1 MNTLY
6 DLIDD
11 YQRFSEILECEDT
24 DEAIKDDLKEAVDNL
39 AEDVEAKIDDYGKAI
54 SNRKANIAAR
64 KAEIE
69 RLQALNDADNRAID
83 RMKGIC
89 EQAMRIT
96 GKPKVKTTFYNFYF
110 QKSIPSVKFDI
121 PDDQITKLLSKK
133 YLVPVEPKVDKKL
146 LKEDLESG
154 DPDITRMLEGIAHLE
169 QTESIRI
176 R

>member
-1 MNTLY
+1 MSTLY

-54 SNRKANIAAR
+54 SNRKANIKAR
-64 KAEIE
+64 QAEIE

-110 QKSIPSVKFDI
+110 QKNPESVVLEEGYIENIPEEFLI
-121 PDDQITKLLSKK
+121 YQ
-133 YLVPVEPKVDKKL
+133 EPKVNKTAIKEALKGDDEA
-146 LKEDLESG
+146 LKE
-154 DPDITRMLEGIAHLE
+154 RLEGIAHLE
-169 QTESIRI
+169 QTESIRF

>member
-1 MNTLY
+1 MSTLY

-64 KAEIE
+64 KVEIE

-110 QKSIPSVKFDI
+110 QKNPESVVLEEGYIENIPEEF
-121 PDDQITKLLSKK
+121 
-133 YLVPVEPKVDKKL
+133 LVYQEPKVNRTAIKEALKGDDEA
-146 LKEDLESG
+146 LKE
-154 DPDITRMLEGIAHLE
+154 RLEGIAHLE

>member
-1 MNTLY
+1 MSTLY

-110 QKSIPSVKFDI
+110 QKNPESVVLEEGYIENIPEEF
-121 PDDQITKLLSKK
+121 
-133 YLVPVEPKVDKKL
+133 LVYQEPKVNKTAIKEALKGDDEA
-146 LKEDLESG
+146 LKE
-154 DPDITRMLEGIAHLE
+154 RLEGIAHLE

>member
-1 MNTLY
+1 MSTLY
-6 DLIDD
+6 DLIDN

-39 AEDVEAKIDDYGKAI
+39 ADDIEVGIDNYGKAI

-110 QKSIPSVKFDI
+110 QKNPESVVLEEGYIENIPEEF
-121 PDDQITKLLSKK
+121 
-133 YLVPVEPKVDKKL
+133 LVYQEPKVNKTAIKEALKGDDEA
-146 LKEDLESG
+146 LKE
-154 DPDITRMLEGIAHLE
+154 RLEGIAHLE

>member
-1 MNTLY
+1 MSTLY

-54 SNRKANIAAR
+54 SNRKANIKAR
-64 KAEIE
+64 QAEIA

-110 QKSIPSVKFDI
+110 QKNPESVVLEEGYIENIPEEF
-121 PDDQITKLLSKK
+121 
-133 YLVPVEPKVDKKL
+133 LVYQEPKVNKTAIKEALKGDNEA
-146 LKEDLESG
+146 LKE
-154 DPDITRMLEGIAHLE
+154 RLEGIAHLE

>member
-1 MNTLY
+1 MSTLY

-69 RLQALNDADNRAID
+69 RLQALNDADSRAID

-110 QKSIPSVKFDI
+110 QKNPESVVLEEGYIENIPEEF
-121 PDDQITKLLSKK
+121 
-133 YLVPVEPKVDKKL
+133 LVYQEPKVNKTAIKEALKGDDEA
-146 LKEDLESG
+146 LKE
-154 DPDITRMLEGIAHLE
+154 RLEGIAHLE

>member
-1 MNTLY
+1 MSTLY

-54 SNRKANIAAR
+54 SNRKANIKAR
-64 KAEIE
+64 QAEIA

-110 QKSIPSVKFDI
+110 QKNPESVVLEEGYIENIPEEF
-121 PDDQITKLLSKK
+121 
-133 YLVPVEPKVDKKL
+133 LVYQEPKVNKTAIKEALKGDDEA
-146 LKEDLESG
+146 LKE
-154 DPDITRMLEGIAHLE
+154 RLEGIAHLE

>member
-1 MNTLY
+1 MSTLY

-54 SNRKANIAAR
+54 SNRKANIKAR
-64 KAEIE
+64 QAEIE

-96 GKPKVKTTFYNFYF
+96 GKPKVKTTLYNFYF
-110 QKSIPSVKFDI
+110 QKNPESVVLEEGYIENIPEEF
-121 PDDQITKLLSKK
+121 
-133 YLVPVEPKVDKKL
+133 LVYQEPKVNKTAIKEALKGDDEA
-146 LKEDLESG
+146 LKE
-154 DPDITRMLEGIAHLE
+154 RLEGIAHLE

>member
-1 MNTLY
+1 MSTLY

-110 QKSIPSVKFDI
+110 QKNPESVVLEEGYIENIPEEF
-121 PDDQITKLLSKK
+121 
-133 YLVPVEPKVDKKL
+133 LVYQEPKVNRTAIKEALKGDDEA
-146 LKEDLESG
+146 LKE
-154 DPDITRMLEGIAHLE
+154 RLEGIAHLE
-169 QTESIRI
+169 QSESIRI

>member
-1 MNTLY
+1 MSTLY

-11 YQRFSEILECEDT
+11 YQKFSEILECEDT

-54 SNRKANIAAR
+54 SNRKANIKAR
-64 KAEIE
+64 QAEIE

-110 QKSIPSVKFDI
+110 QKNPESVVLEEGYIENIPEEF
-121 PDDQITKLLSKK
+121 
-133 YLVPVEPKVDKKL
+133 LVYQEPKVNKTAIKEALKGDDEA
-146 LKEDLESG
+146 LKE
-154 DPDITRMLEGIAHLE
+154 RLEGIAHLE

>member
-1 MNTLY
+1 MSTLY
-6 DLIDD
+6 DLIGD

-110 QKSIPSVKFDI
+110 QKNPESVVLEEGYIENIPEEF
-121 PDDQITKLLSKK
+121 
-133 YLVPVEPKVDKKL
+133 LVYQEPKVNKTAIKEALKGDDEA
-146 LKEDLESG
+146 LKE
-154 DPDITRMLEGIAHLE
+154 RLEGIAHLE

>member
-1 MNTLY
+1 MSTLY

-110 QKSIPSVKFDI
+110 QKNPESVVLEEGYIENIPEEFLI
-121 PDDQITKLLSKK
+121 YQ
-133 YLVPVEPKVDKKL
+133 EPKVNRTAIKEALKGDDEA
-146 LKEDLESG
+146 LKE
-154 DPDITRMLEGIAHLE
+154 RLEGIAHLE

>member
-1 MNTLY
+1 MSTLY

-39 AEDVEAKIDDYGKAI
+39 ADDIEVGIDNYGKAI
-54 SNRKANIAAR
+54 SNRTANIKAR
-64 KAEIE
+64 QAEIE

-110 QKSIPSVKFDI
+110 QKNPESVVLEEGYIENIPEEF
-121 PDDQITKLLSKK
+121 
-133 YLVPVEPKVDKKL
+133 LVYQEPKVNKTAIKEVLKGDDEA
-146 LKEDLESG
+146 LKE
-154 DPDITRMLEGIAHLE
+154 RLEGIAHLE

>member
-1 MNTLY
+1 MSTLY

-110 QKSIPSVKFDI
+110 QKNPESVVLEEGYIENIPEEFLI
-121 PDDQITKLLSKK
+121 YQ
-133 YLVPVEPKVDKKL
+133 EPKVNKTAIKEALKGDDEA
-146 LKEDLESG
+146 LKE
-154 DPDITRMLEGIAHLE
+154 RLEGIAHLE
-169 QTESIRI
+169 QSESIRI

>member
-1 MNTLY
+1 MSTLY
-6 DLIDD
+6 DLIDN

-110 QKSIPSVKFDI
+110 QKNPESVVLEEGYIENIPEEFLI
-121 PDDQITKLLSKK
+121 YQ
-133 YLVPVEPKVDKKL
+133 EPKVNKTAIKEALKGDDEA
-146 LKEDLESG
+146 LKE
-154 DPDITRMLEGIAHLE
+154 RLEGIAHLE

>member
-1 MNTLY
+1 MSTLY
-6 DLIDD
+6 DLIDN

-54 SNRKANIAAR
+54 SNRKANIKAR
-64 KAEIE
+64 QAEIE

-110 QKSIPSVKFDI
+110 QKNPESVVLEEGYIENIPEEF
-121 PDDQITKLLSKK
+121 
-133 YLVPVEPKVDKKL
+133 LVYQEPKVNKTAIKEALKGDDEA
-146 LKEDLESG
+146 LKE
-154 DPDITRMLEGIAHLE
+154 RLEGIAHLE
-169 QTESIRI
+169 QSESIRI

>member
-1 MNTLY
+1 MSTLY
-6 DLIDD
+6 DLIDN

-39 AEDVEAKIDDYGKAI
+39 AEDIEAGIDNYGKAI
-54 SNRKANIAAR
+54 SNRKANIKAR
-64 KAEIE
+64 QAEIE

-110 QKSIPSVKFDI
+110 QKNPESVVLEEGYIENIPEEF
-121 PDDQITKLLSKK
+121 
-133 YLVPVEPKVDKKL
+133 LVYQEPKVNKTAIKEALKGDDEA
-146 LKEDLESG
+146 LKE
-154 DPDITRMLEGIAHLE
+154 RLEGIAHLE

>member
-1 MNTLY
+1 MSTLY

-110 QKSIPSVKFDI
+110 QKNPESVVLEEGYIKNIPEEFLI
-121 PDDQITKLLSKK
+121 YQ
-133 YLVPVEPKVDKKL
+133 EPKVNKTAIKEALKGDDEA
-146 LKEDLESG
+146 LKE
-154 DPDITRMLEGIAHLE
+154 RLEGIAHLE
-169 QTESIRI
+169 QSESIRI

>member
-1 MNTLY
+1 MSTLY

-110 QKSIPSVKFDI
+110 QKNPESVVLEEGYIENIPEEF
-121 PDDQITKLLSKK
+121 
-133 YLVPVEPKVDKKL
+133 LVYQEPKVNKTAIKEVLKGDDEA
-146 LKEDLESG
+146 LKE
-154 DPDITRMLEGIAHLE
+154 RLEGIAHLE

>member
-1 MNTLY
+1 MSTLY

-69 RLQALNDADNRAID
+69 RLQALNDADNRAIN

-110 QKSIPSVKFDI
+110 QKNPESVVLEEGYIENIPEEFLI
-121 PDDQITKLLSKK
+121 YQ
-133 YLVPVEPKVDKKL
+133 EPKVNRTAIKEALKGDDEA
-146 LKEDLESG
+146 LKE
-154 DPDITRMLEGIAHLE
+154 RLEGIAHLE

>member
-1 MNTLY
+1 MSTLY

-110 QKSIPSVKFDI
+110 QKNPESVVLEEGYIENIPEEF
-121 PDDQITKLLSKK
+121 
-133 YLVPVEPKVDKKL
+133 LVYQEPKVNRTAIKEALKGDDEA
-146 LKEDLESG
+146 LKE
-154 DPDITRMLEGIAHLE
+154 RLEGIAHLE

>member
-1 MNTLY
+1 MSTLY

-11 YQRFSEILECEDT
+11 YQKFSEILEREDT

-110 QKSIPSVKFDI
+110 QKNPESVVLEEGYIENIPKEFLI
-121 PDDQITKLLSKK
+121 YQ
-133 YLVPVEPKVDKKL
+133 EPKINRTAIKEALKGDDEA
-146 LKEDLESG
+146 LKE
-154 DPDITRMLEGIAHLE
+154 RLEGIAHLE

>member
-1 MNTLY
+1 MSTLY

-110 QKSIPSVKFDI
+110 QKNPESVVLEEGYIENIPEEF
-121 PDDQITKLLSKK
+121 
-133 YLVPVEPKVDKKL
+133 LVYQEPKVNKTAIKEALKGDDEV
-146 LKEDLESG
+146 LKE
-154 DPDITRMLEGIAHLE
+154 RLEGIAHLE

>member
-1 MNTLY
+1 MSTLY

-69 RLQALNDADNRAID
+69 RLQALNDADNRAIG

-110 QKSIPSVKFDI
+110 QKNPESVVLEEGYIENIPEEFLI
-121 PDDQITKLLSKK
+121 YQ
-133 YLVPVEPKVDKKL
+133 EPKVNRTAIKEALKGDDEA
-146 LKEDLESG
+146 LKE
-154 DPDITRMLEGIAHLE
+154 RLEGIAHLE

>member
-1 MNTLY
+1 MSTLY

-39 AEDVEAKIDDYGKAI
+39 ADDVEAKIDDYGKAI

-110 QKSIPSVKFDI
+110 QKNPESVVLEEGYIENIPEEF
-121 PDDQITKLLSKK
+121 
-133 YLVPVEPKVDKKL
+133 LVYQEPKVNKTAIKEALKGDDEA
-146 LKEDLESG
+146 LKE
-154 DPDITRMLEGIAHLE
+154 RLEGIAHLE

>member
-1 MNTLY
+1 MSTLY

-54 SNRKANIAAR
+54 SNRKANIKAR
-64 KAEIE
+64 QAEIE

-110 QKSIPSVKFDI
+110 QKNPESVVLEEGYIENIPEEF
-121 PDDQITKLLSKK
+121 
-133 YLVPVEPKVDKKL
+133 LVYQEPKVNKTAIKEALKGDDEA
-146 LKEDLESG
+146 LKE
-154 DPDITRMLEGIAHLE
+154 RLEGIAHLE

>member
-1 MNTLY
+1 MSTLY

-54 SNRKANIAAR
+54 SNRKANIKAR
-64 KAEIE
+64 QAEIE

-110 QKSIPSVKFDI
+110 QKNPESVVLEEGYIENIPEEFLI
-121 PDDQITKLLSKK
+121 YQ
-133 YLVPVEPKVDKKL
+133 EPKVNKTAIKEALKGDDEA
-146 LKEDLESG
+146 LKE
-154 DPDITRMLEGIAHLE
+154 RLEGIAHLE

>member
-1 MNTLY
+1 MSTLY

-110 QKSIPSVKFDI
+110 QKNPESVVLEEGYIENIPEEFLI
-121 PDDQITKLLSKK
+121 YQ
-133 YLVPVEPKVDKKL
+133 EPKVNKTAIKEALKGDDEA
-146 LKEDLESG
+146 LKE
-154 DPDITRMLEGIAHLE
+154 RLEGIAHLE

>member
-1 MNTLY
+1 MSTLY
-6 DLIDD
+6 DLIDN

-39 AEDVEAKIDDYGKAI
+39 ADDIEAGIDNYGKAI

-110 QKSIPSVKFDI
+110 QKNPESVVLEEGYIENIPEEFLI
-121 PDDQITKLLSKK
+121 YQ
-133 YLVPVEPKVDKKL
+133 EPKVNKTAIKEALKGDDEA
-146 LKEDLESG
+146 LKE
-154 DPDITRMLEGIAHLE
+154 RLEGIAHLE

>member
-1 MNTLY
+1 MSTLY

-54 SNRKANIAAR
+54 SNRKANIKAR
-64 KAEIE
+64 QAEIA

-110 QKSIPSVKFDI
+110 QKNPESVVLEEGYIENIPEEF
-121 PDDQITKLLSKK
+121 
-133 YLVPVEPKVDKKL
+133 LVYQEPKVNKTAIKEALKGDDEA
-146 LKEDLESG
+146 LKE
-154 DPDITRMLEGIAHLE
+154 RLEGIAHLE
-169 QTESIRI
+169 QSESIRI

>member
-1 MNTLY
+1 MSTLY

-39 AEDVEAKIDDYGKAI
+39 ADDIEAGIDNYGKAI

-110 QKSIPSVKFDI
+110 QKNPESVVLEEGYIENIPEEFLI
-121 PDDQITKLLSKK
+121 YQ
-133 YLVPVEPKVDKKL
+133 EPKVNKTAIKEALKGDDEA
-146 LKEDLESG
+146 LKE
-154 DPDITRMLEGIAHLE
+154 RLEGIAHLE

>member
-1 MNTLY
+1 MSTLY

-110 QKSIPSVKFDI
+110 QKNPESVVLEEGYIENIPEEF
-121 PDDQITKLLSKK
+121 
-133 YLVPVEPKVDKKL
+133 LVYQEPKVNRTAIKEALKGDDEA
-146 LKEDLESG
+146 LKERLD
-154 DPDITRMLEGIAHLE
+154 GIAHLE

>member
-1 MNTLY
+1 MSTLY
-6 DLIDD
+6 DLIDN

-110 QKSIPSVKFDI
+110 QKNPESVVLEEGYIENIPEEFLI
-121 PDDQITKLLSKK
+121 YQ
-133 YLVPVEPKVDKKL
+133 EPKVNRTAIKEALKGDDAA
-146 LKEDLESG
+146 LKE
-154 DPDITRMLEGIAHLE
+154 RLEGIAHLE

>member
-1 MNTLY
+1 MSTLY

-11 YQRFSEILECEDT
+11 YQKFSEILEREDT

-110 QKSIPSVKFDI
+110 QKNPESVVLEEGYIENIPEEFLI
-121 PDDQITKLLSKK
+121 YQ
-133 YLVPVEPKVDKKL
+133 EPKVNRTAIKEALKGDDEA
-146 LKEDLESG
+146 LKE
-154 DPDITRMLEGIAHLE
+154 RLEGIAHLE

>member
-1 MNTLY
+1 MSTLY

-11 YQRFSEILECEDT
+11 YQKFSEILECEDT

-110 QKSIPSVKFDI
+110 QKNPESVVLEEGYIENIPEEFLI
-121 PDDQITKLLSKK
+121 YQ
-133 YLVPVEPKVDKKL
+133 EPKVNRTAIKEALKGDDEA
-146 LKEDLESG
+146 LKE
-154 DPDITRMLEGIAHLE
+154 RLEGIAHLE

>member
-1 MNTLY
+1 MSTRY
-6 DLIDD
+6 DLIGD

-24 DEAIKDDLKEAVDNL
+24 DEAIMNDLKEAVDNL
-39 AEDVEAKIDDYGKAI
+39 ADDIEVGIDNYGKAI

-64 KAEIE
+64 NAEIE

-110 QKSIPSVKFDI
+110 QKNPESVVLEEGYIENIPEEF
-121 PDDQITKLLSKK
+121 
-133 YLVPVEPKVDKKL
+133 LVYQEPKVNKTAIKEALKGDDEA
-146 LKEDLESG
+146 LKE
-154 DPDITRMLEGIAHLE
+154 RLEGIAHLE

>member
-1 MNTLY
+1 MSTLY

-11 YQRFSEILECEDT
+11 YQKFSEILECEDT

-69 RLQALNDADNRAID
+69 RLQALNDADNRAIN

-110 QKSIPSVKFDI
+110 QKNPESVVLEEGYIENIPEEFLI
-121 PDDQITKLLSKK
+121 YQ
-133 YLVPVEPKVDKKL
+133 EPKVNRTAIKEALKGDDEA
-146 LKEDLESG
+146 LKE
-154 DPDITRMLEGIAHLE
+154 RLEGIAHLE